1 MDIILAFS
9 LIGSLI
15 VLLFF
20 GLWVFAAMLAVSI
33 GGLALGLGMPIQQI
47 GSLMANVIIRYSSSW
62 ELAAIPMFI
71 WMGEILFRTDISNR
85 LFRGLNPLANLIPGK
100 LIHTNVLGSALFAC
114 ISGSST
120 ATTATVGRI
129 TTSEL
134 ARRKYDESLS
144 LGSLAGSG
152 SLGLLIPPSIV
163 MIIYGVLAEV
173 SIVRLF
179 AAGILPGLV
188 VASLFSGYIILST
201 TISPEKVPA
210 DTSSLSLREQMKE
223 VIHLAPI
230 VSLMIVVLG
239 SLYTGFATPS
249 EAAALGVVAALA
261 IAAALRQL
269 TFAVFRDS
277 LMGAIRTSCMVCI
290 ILIAAGTLSTTMG
303 YMHIPANVAE
313 FIGRLHLSPI
323 ALLIVLSLFYVAL
336 GLVLDGFS
344 MIVMSVPITLPLAM
358 AAGFDPV
365 WFGVYLV
372 LMTEL
377 AQITPPVGFNLFVIQ
392 GLTRAPILRVALYAA
407 PFFGL
412 LCAAVILITAFPDI
426 VLLLPRVLFG

>member
-20 GLWVFAAMLAVSI
+20 GLWVFAAMLVVSI
-33 GGLALGLGMPIQQI
+33 GGLTLALDMPIQQV

-85 LFRGLNPLANLIPGK
+85 LFRGLNPLVNLVPGK
-100 LIHTNVLGSALFAC
+100 LIHTNVVGSALFAC
-114 ISGSST
+114 VSGSST

-129 TTSEL
+129 TTTEL
-134 ARRKYDESLS
+134 ARRRYDESLA

-163 MIIYGVLAEV
+163 MIIYGIIAEV
-173 SIVRLF
+173 SIVQLF
-179 AAGILPGLV
+179 AAGVIPGVL
-188 VASLFSGYIILST
+188 VASLFSGYIIIRT
-201 TISPEKVPA
+201 VISPEKVPTEA
-210 DTSSLSLREQMKE
+210 PAISIREQMGE
-223 VIHLAPI
+223 IVHLAPI
-230 VSLMIVVLG
+230 VSLMIIVLG

-249 EAAALGVVAALA
+249 EAAALGVVAALF
-261 IAAALRQL
+261 IAMSLRQL
-269 TFAVFRDS
+269 TFAVIRDS
-277 LMGAIRTSCMVCI
+277 LMGAIRTSCMVCV
-290 ILIAAGTLSTTMG
+290 ILVAAGTLSTTMG
-303 YMHIPANVAE
+303 YMHIPANIAE
-313 FIGRLHLSPI
+313 FIGNLHLSPI
-323 ALLIVLSLFYVAL
+323 ALLVVLSLFYVML

-344 MIVMSVPITLPLAM
+344 MIVMSAPITLPLAM

-392 GLTRAPILRVALYAA
+392 GLTGTPILRVATYAA

-412 LCAAVILITAFPDI
+412 MCAAVILIAIFPEI
-426 VLLLPRVLFG
+426 VLWLPRVLFG